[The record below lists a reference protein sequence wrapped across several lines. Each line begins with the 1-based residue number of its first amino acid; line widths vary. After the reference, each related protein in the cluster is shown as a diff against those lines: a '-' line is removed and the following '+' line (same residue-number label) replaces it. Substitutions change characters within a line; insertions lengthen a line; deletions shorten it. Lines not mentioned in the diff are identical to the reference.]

1 MTQKLIDIE
10 NVSVSYGQIRALTN
24 LNLTIFEN
32 DYLGIIGPNGGGKS
46 TLLKAILDLVPLNE
60 GKMTYA
66 DTSLKKSN
74 IKIGYVPQITEMN
87 RMFPITVFEVVLSG
101 KLPQKFQPF
110 FRYDSQ
116 AIQDTLDTLDKVG
129 IAKLADR
136 QINELSGGE
145 FQKMLIA
152 RALSL
157 KPTILF
163 LDEPTA
169 MIDNASQK
177 QVFRLLK
184 KLSTEMTIVL
194 VTHQIT
200 TILKQVNRL
209 VYIDKNILAD
219 GDPLEV
225 YNYMYRQPIVSSIMN
240 RNTGFSE
247 KEETL

>member
-1 MTQKLIDIE
+1 MTNKMIEIE
-10 NVSVSYGQIRALTN
+10 NVSVSYGQIRALAN
-24 LNLTIFEN
+24 LNLTIFEK

-46 TLLKAILDLVPLNE
+46 TLLKAILDLVPLTE
-60 GKMTYA
+60 GKIVYN
-66 DTSLKKSN
+66 DTSRKNSN

-101 KLPQKFQPF
+101 KLPLKFKPF
-110 FRYDSQ
+110 FHYDSF
-116 AIQDTLDTLDKVG
+116 ATQDTFDTLDKVG
-129 IAKLADR
+129 ILKLANR
-136 QINELSGGE
+136 QISELSGGE

-157 KPTILF
+157 KPTILL

-184 KLSTEMTIVL
+184 TLSSEMTIVL
-194 VTHQIT
+194 VTHHIT

-209 VYIDKNILAD
+209 VYLDKNILAD
-219 GDPLEV
+219 GDPIEI
-225 YNYMYRQPIVSSIMN
+225 YNDIYRHNVPSSIVNQNM
-240 RNTGFSE
+240 GFTE

>member
-1 MTQKLIDIE
+1 MTNKMIEIE
-10 NVSVSYGQIRALTN
+10 NVSVSYGQIRALAN
-24 LNLTIFEN
+24 LNLTIFEK

-46 TLLKAILDLVPLNE
+46 TLLKAILDLVPLTE
-60 GKMTYA
+60 GKIVYN
-66 DTSLKKSN
+66 DTSRKNSN

-101 KLPQKFQPF
+101 KLPLKFKPF
-110 FRYDSQ
+110 FHYDSF
-116 AIQDTLDTLDKVG
+116 ATQDTFDTLDKVG
-129 IAKLADR
+129 ILKLANR
-136 QINELSGGE
+136 QISELSGGE

-152 RALSL
+152 RALSV

-184 KLSTEMTIVL
+184 TLSSEMTIVL
-194 VTHQIT
+194 VTHHIT

-209 VYIDKNILAD
+209 VYLDKNILAD
-219 GDPLEV
+219 GDPIEI
-225 YNYMYRQPIVSSIMN
+225 YNDIYRHNVPSSIVNQNM
-240 RNTGFSE
+240 GFTE